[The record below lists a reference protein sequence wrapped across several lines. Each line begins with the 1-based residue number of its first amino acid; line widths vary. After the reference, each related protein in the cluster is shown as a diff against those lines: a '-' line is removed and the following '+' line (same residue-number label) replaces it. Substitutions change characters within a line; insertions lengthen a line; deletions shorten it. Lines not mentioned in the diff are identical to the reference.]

1 MGLGDSKLILG
12 IGWLLGLSYGLTA
25 LALAFW
31 IGAIVSIIYMAV
43 AYRSFKHGL
52 QIPFGPYLIL
62 GLYLV
67 MITGWQLFGSF

>member
-1 MGLGDSKLILG
+1 
-12 IGWLLGLSYGLTA
+12 LTS

-31 IGAIVSIIYMAV
+31 IGALVSIIYMAV
-43 AYRSFKHGL
+43 VYRSFKHGL

-67 MITGWQLFGSF
+67 MVTGWQLFGNF